1 MKRMLAGILIALPL
15 FIAAM
20 PQQASALVIDLGG
33 RDHRRDHRRDDRRDH
48 RRDDRRDHRRDDRRD
63 HHRSIRRHHER

>member
-1 MKRMLAGILIALPL
+1 MKRMLAGILVALPL

-33 RDHRRDHRRDDRRDH
+33 RDHYRDDHRDHYRHHYRDHYRDDHRDH
-48 RRDDRRDHRRDDRRD
+48 HYS
-63 HHRSIRRHHER
+63 HRSIRRHHER